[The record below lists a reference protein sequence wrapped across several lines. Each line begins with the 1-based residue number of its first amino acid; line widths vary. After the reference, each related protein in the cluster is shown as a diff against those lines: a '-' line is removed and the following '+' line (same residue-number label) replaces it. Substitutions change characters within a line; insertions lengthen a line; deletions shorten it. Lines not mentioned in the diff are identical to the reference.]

1 MLAQTPDSLSRR
13 VQELGDQMT
22 HLEKDAKVTQKLAP
36 IAKDDF
42 VDLEREVKEV
52 LSLSVYLYVYMYV
65 CTQIHTYMYILSHT
79 HNTHTIHTHIMSC
92 TVWSTDMLC
101 DVA

>member
-13 VQELGDQMT
+13 VQELGDQMK

-52 LSLSVYLYVYMYV
+52 LSHISICLSICLYVCMY
-65 CTQIHTYMYILSHT
+65 TNTYIH
-79 HNTHTIHTHIMSC
+79 
-92 TVWSTDMLC
+92 V
-101 DVA
+101 